1 MGYSSAPGPDVR
13 VAGVCE
19 HTVTKTMERRKFLIG
34 AGSLAAGGAAA
45 MGTGATGV
53 IQTNRDVELDVAGD
67 GGAYLRLD
75 ANPDSGFVETAN
87 GSDEISFDFAGN
99 SEGAGG
105 VNNNATTTARP
116 AFTLENQNTKTM
128 YVEVWNPYRN
138 GDIDTDQRN
147 TRGEADVT
155 MPAGLD
161 LQFIAVPEGKA
172 NDFEKNQ
179 AALIDRQ
186 DTGETPANSNPS
198 AGSIGDV
205 ASNVYIVRDPSTQKN
220 FNQST
225 ALLRPPARQGHL
237 PLKAGKAVDV
247 IVRLVAD
254 DVDVDAAQLP
264 SSGPVYI
271 EAFTDQNQT
280 TLPQIKSGS
289 AKPGGV
295 DLEIGL

>member
-1 MGYSSAPGPDVR
+1 MD
-13 VAGVCE
+13 
-19 HTVTKTMERRKFLIG
+19 RRKFLIG
-34 AGSLAAGGAAA
+34 MGSLAAGGAAA

-53 IQTNRDVELDVAGD
+53 IQTNRDVEFDVAGD

-75 ANPDSGFVETAN
+75 ANPDSGFVETGN

-147 TRGEADVT
+147 TRGKADVT

-179 AALIDRQ
+179 GALIDRENAI
-186 DTGETPANSNPS
+186 ETPENFNPS
-198 AGSIGDV
+198 SGTFGDV
-205 ASNVYIVRDPSTQKN
+205 SSNAFIVGDPSTQKKFTKSAIQLN
-220 FNQST
+220 F
-225 ALLRPPARQGHL
+225 PARQGHL
-237 PLKAGKAVDV
+237 PLDPGEAVDV

-254 DVDVDAAQLP
+254 DVDVDSADLP

-271 EAFTDQNQT
+271 EAFTDQAQT
-280 TLPQIKSGS
+280 TFPQIKSGS